1 MRFSVESISRNA
13 PFTRTLEKFEKV
25 AKVHLVLKGQHS
37 SKTFSLAAYAAF
49 AFAVALISWKQRAD
63 GLLLCLLFPV
73 ILAPLVYSRAVFLGM
88 LGVSLAAS
96 AAVVIVL
103 AADSITAVVV
113 LHGFVWAAGEL
124 LLRFKRSR
132 DQSEKDLRASEEK
145 YRLIV
150 DHVAETVLVLD
161 LNLHHIYA
169 SPSVFRLYGYT
180 PEEFLALPLERI
192 LSPESLARSLRLFE
206 KEMALEATGT
216 ADSRRSLVVESLEYR
231 KDGSSIWIENTFS
244 FIRDADLRVINILC
258 VANDI
263 DERKAAEEALRK
275 SSEQFKQL
283 FESSPLASVIF
294 SLADGR
300 IMDANKQFLELF
312 EFTRAEVLGRTGM
325 DLGLWFDPADRD
337 RLVARLKQQ
346 REARDFETRF
356 RGKSGR
362 EHDVLL
368 GGQVIDFSG
377 QPMAILQSVDIT
389 ERKQAEAQRAS
400 LEAQLHQSQKMEAI
414 GTLAGGIAHDFNNI
428 LAAILCRVEVAGMGL
443 PPEHP
448 AQESLDEIL
457 KASLRAR
464 DLVRQILRFSRRQKQ
479 DRKLID
485 LGATVIEALKLLRA
499 SLRAT
504 IEIQTE
510 TGPHLP
516 PVLADATQVHQ
527 VIMNLGANAGHA
539 MSVHGGHLTITQTV
553 VTLEAGTF
561 PDHGDLPAGLYVR
574 VSVQDTGCG
583 MDAAT
588 VERIFE
594 PFYTTKGPG
603 GGTGLG
609 LAVVHGIMENHDGA
623 ITVESRPGQGATF
636 HLYFPAAE
644 GAIFPDTESAPALPH
659 GQREKILVV
668 DDEIALVE
676 IEMIMLEQLNYQVTG
691 CHCAKDALAAFRAQP
706 NAYALVITDM
716 TMPEVTGIDLA
727 KELHQLRPGLPII
740 LASGYSDFLGERTLT
755 QNGIS
760 AFLDKPFQLRSLAET
775 VRRVLEAEVPV
786 R

>member
-1 MRFSVESISRNA
+1 M
-13 PFTRTLEKFEKV
+13 
-25 AKVHLVLKGQHS
+25 VLKRQHS
-37 SKTFSLAAYAAF
+37 SKTFALAAYAVF
-49 AFAVALISWKQRAD
+49 AFVVALISRGRRTD
-63 GLLLCLLFPV
+63 GLLVCLLFPIV
-73 ILAPLVYSRAVFLGM
+73 VAPLVYSRAVFLGM
-88 LGVSLAAS
+88 LGISLAAS
-96 AAVVIVL
+96 IAVVLPHLSRSLPAVVIV
-103 AADSITAVVV
+103 
-113 LHGFVWAAGEL
+113 HGFVWVAGEL
-124 LLRFKRSR
+124 LLRFKLSR
-132 DQSEKDLRASEEK
+132 DQAEKDLRASKEK

-150 DHVAETVLVLD
+150 DNVAETVLVLD
-161 LNLHHIYA
+161 LNLHHVYA
-169 SPSVFRLYGYT
+169 SPSVFKLYGYT
-180 PEEFLALPLERI
+180 PEEFIALPLERI
-192 LSPESLARSLRLFE
+192 LSPESFVRSLRVFE
-206 KEMALEATGT
+206 EEMALEVTGT
-216 ADSRRSLVVESLEYR
+216 ADPRRSRAMESLEYR
-231 KDGSSIWIENTFS
+231 KDGSSIWIENNFS
-244 FIRDADLRVINILC
+244 FIRDAESRVVHILC
-258 VANDI
+258 VAKDI
-263 DERKAAEEALRK
+263 NERKQAEEALRK

-283 FESSPLASVIF
+283 FESSPLAAVIY
-294 SLADGR
+294 SMTDGR
-300 IMDANKQFLELF
+300 IMDVNTQFLELF
-312 EFTRAEVLGRTGM
+312 EFKRAEVLGQTGL
-325 DLGLWFDPADRD
+325 DLGLWSDPADRD
-337 RLVARLKQQ
+337 RLVAHLKQQ
-346 REARDFETRF
+346 QEVRDFEARL

-362 EHDVLL
+362 EHEVLL
-368 GGQVIDFSG
+368 GGQVIDVSG
-377 QPMAILQSVDIT
+377 EPMAILQSMDIT
-389 ERKQAEAQRAS
+389 ERKQAEAKRAS
-400 LEAQLHQSQKMEAI
+400 LEAQLRQSQKMEAI

-448 AQESLDEIL
+448 AHESLDEIL

-510 TGPHLP
+510 IAPHLP

-527 VIMNLGANAGHA
+527 VIMNLGTNAGHA

-553 VTLEAGTF
+553 VTLEAGTL

-623 ITVESRPGQGATF
+623 IAVESRPGEGTAF

-644 GAIFPDTESAPALPH
+644 GAMSPDTESAPALPM

-676 IEMIMLEQLNYQVTG
+676 IEVIMLEQLNYQVTG
-691 CHCAKDALAAFRAQP
+691 CHCAKDAIAAFRAQP
-706 NAYALVITDM
+706 NAFALVITDL
-716 TMPEVTGIDLA
+716 TMPEVTGFDLA

-740 LASGYSDFLGERTLT
+740 LASGYSDFLGERTIS

-775 VRRVLEAEVPV
+775 IRRVLEEEVPE